1 MSTMQRRPKFCTRL
15 FWAAPLS
22 AVLLLAADPAWRTKP
37 IQSWTAEDA
46 KQVLTESPWAK
57 SSQAD
62 VNRLQTEDQRREGGN
77 MGEAHGVGYD
87 GLDKDR
93 MPMPK
98 SIVGIFLHPPA
109 PRPLPQI
116 ALQVLWESAFPL
128 RAAVLKAG
136 VSLPTVEG
144 EGYKIAVYGI
154 PNTNAKG
161 DPKTLGKFLNIQ
173 AFLRREGKKDV
184 RASTCEVF
192 RKEDAMVA
200 VYLFPLSAEITKKDG
215 LVEFDARIG
224 RIAIVQFFNV
234 AEMEFQGKLEL

>member
-1 MSTMQRRPKFCTRL
+1 MSTMQRRPKFYQRWV
-15 FWAAPLS
+15 WAVPAS
-22 AVLLLAADPAWRTKP
+22 ALLLLAADPAWTNKP
-37 IQSWTAEDA
+37 IQSWTVEDA

-87 GLDKDR
+87 GLAKDR
-93 MPMPK
+93 LPIPK
-98 SIVGIFLHPPA
+98 NIVGIFLRAPA

-116 ALQVLWESAFPL
+116 ALQVLWESALPI
-128 RAAVLKAG
+128 RAAELKAG
-136 VSLPTVEG
+136 VSLPTLEG

-154 PNTNAKG
+154 PNTNVRG
-161 DPKTLGKFLNIQ
+161 NSKTLGRFLNIQ
-173 AFLRREGKKDV
+173 AFLRREGKKEV
-184 RASTCEVF
+184 RASRCEVF
-192 RKEDAMVA
+192 RKEDGMVA

-224 RIAIVQFFNV
+224 RIAVVQFFNV
-234 AEMEFQGKLEL
+234 PEMEFQGKLDI

>member
-1 MSTMQRRPKFCTRL
+1 MQPRPRFCTRL
-15 FWAAPLS
+15 FWAVPVS
-22 AVLLLAADPAWRTKP
+22 ALLLTAADPAWRTKA

-57 SSQAD
+57 STQAD

-87 GLDKDR
+87 GLAKDR
-93 MPMPK
+93 LPIPK
-98 SIVGIFLHPPA
+98 NIVGLFLRAPA

-116 ALQVLWESAFPL
+116 ALQIFWESAFPF
-128 RAAVLKAG
+128 RAAELKAD
-136 VSLPTVEG
+136 VSVPTLKG

-154 PNTNAKG
+154 PNANVKG
-161 DPKTLGKFLNIQ
+161 DSKALGRLLNIQ
-173 AFLRREGKKDV
+173 AFLKREGKKDV
-184 RASTCEVF
+184 RASRCEVF
-192 RKEDAMVA
+192 RNNDDAMVA

-224 RIAIVQFFNV
+224 RIAVVQFFNV

>member
-1 MSTMQRRPKFCTRL
+1 MPRRPKFHARMLWTAL
-15 FWAAPLS
+15 VSVAL
-22 AVLLLAADPAWRTKP
+22 VMAADPVWRAKP
-37 IQSWTAEDA
+37 IQSWTEEDA

-57 SSQAD
+57 SAQAD

-77 MGEAHGVGYD
+77 MGEEHGVGYD

-93 MPMPK
+93 LPIPK
-98 SIVGIFLHPPA
+98 SIVGIFLHPSA

-116 ALQVLWESAFPL
+116 GLQVLWESAFPF
-128 RAAVLKAG
+128 RAAELKTG
-136 VSLPTVEG
+136 VSLPTLEG

-154 PNTNAKG
+154 PNTNVKG
-161 DPKTLGKFLNIQ
+161 DPKTLGHLLNIQ
-173 AFLRREGKKDV
+173 AFLKRDGKKDV
-184 RASTCEVF
+184 RASRCEVF
-192 RKEDAMVA
+192 RKDGVMLA

-234 AEMEFQGKLEL
+234 EEMEFQGKLEL